1 MRAQNDLL
9 AARNGNL
16 FETAFAGLT
25 SNAISDSAMLATILS
40 GNPPFQTA
48 FSGTSLGQQLRTIAR
63 LIAAA
68 PQLGLNRQ
76 IFFARIGGWD
86 LHDAQ
91 LGAHANLFADV
102 SRNVAAFYRTT
113 VELGCADQVTT
124 FTASDFGRTYN
135 TNGDGSDHGW
145 GAHHL
150 ILGGAVKG
158 GDIYGRM
165 PTLTINGPDD
175 TGLGRWI
182 PTTSVDEY
190 AATLATWFGVSA
202 SDLPTVLPNIGR
214 FAKPNLGFLA

>member
-1 MRAQNDLL
+1 
-9 AARNGNL
+9 
-16 FETAFAGLT
+16 
-25 SNAISDSAMLATILS
+25 AISDSAMLATILS

-48 FSGTSLGQQLRTIAR
+48 FSTSSLGQQLRTIAR

-68 PQLGLNRQ
+68 PQLGLKRQ

-102 SRNVAAFYRTT
+102 SRNVAAFYRAT

-145 GAHHL
+145 GSNHF
-150 ILGGAVKG
+150 IVGGAVKG
-158 GDIYGRM
+158 GDIYGNM
-165 PTLTINGPDD
+165 ANLTIRGPDD
-175 TGLGRWI
+175 VGTRGMWL
-182 PTTSVDEY
+182 PSTSVDEY

-202 SDLPTVLPNIGR
+202 TDLPTVLPNIGR
-214 FAKPNLGFLA
+214 FATRNLGFL